1 MGGWPPT
8 VFAVQERIRRFDES
22 VVIDLGEAVLV
33 RPPEV
38 ARRGGVEEV
47 AQVRGARAVVGN
59 LGYLCMLLKNISR
72 RGPNSKRQP
81 T

>member
-47 AQVRGARAVVGN
+47 AEVRGARAVVRDLCVKIKIHM
-59 LGYLCMLLKNISR
+59 LGTEIEAASM
-72 RGPNSKRQP
+72 QP
-81 T
+81 I